1 MTGAVSIS
9 RLPGHASQ
17 VIREV
22 AETGKVTFVT
32 RRGQPVAVIAPVGSD
47 RADDLPDHVLANTPE
62 YVASMHQASMHQAD
76 EDLAAG
82 RTNSL
87 ADAMTDM
94 DG

>member
-9 RLPGHASQ
+9 RLSGRTSQ

-32 RRGQPVAVIAPVGSD
+32 RRGRPVAVIAPVDSD
-47 RADDLPDHVLANTPE
+47 RADDLPDHVLANMPE
-62 YVASMHQASMHQAD
+62 YVASMHQAD

-87 ADAMTDM
+87 ADAMADM

>member
-9 RLPGHASQ
+9 RLSGRASQ

-32 RRGQPVAVIAPVGSD
+32 RRGQPVAVIAPVDSD
-47 RADDLPDHVLANTPE
+47 RADDLLDHVLADTPE
-62 YVASMHQASMHQAD
+62 YVASMHQAD

>member
-9 RLPGHASQ
+9 RLSGRASQ

-22 AETGKVTFVT
+22 AETGKVTLVT
-32 RRGQPVAVIAPVGSD
+32 RHGRPVAVIAPVDPD
-47 RADDLPDHVLANTPE
+47 RTDDLLDHVLANTSE
-62 YVASMHQASMHQAD
+62 YVASMREAD

-82 RTNSL
+82 RTSSL
-87 ADAMTDM
+87 TDAMADM

>member
-9 RLPGHASQ
+9 RLSGRTSQ

-32 RRGQPVAVIAPVGSD
+32 RRGRPVAVIAPVDSD
-47 RADDLPDHVLANTPE
+47 RADDLPDHVLANMPE
-62 YVASMHQASMHQAD
+62 YVASMHQAD

>member
-9 RLPGHASQ
+9 RLSGRASQ

-22 AETGKVTFVT
+22 AETGKVTLVT
-32 RRGQPVAVIAPVGSD
+32 RRGRPVAVIAPVDPD
-47 RADDLPDHVLANTPE
+47 RTDDLLDHVLANTSE
-62 YVASMHQASMHQAD
+62 YVASMREAD

-82 RTNSL
+82 RTSSL
-87 ADAMTDM
+87 TDAMADM

>member
-9 RLPGHASQ
+9 RLSGRTSQ

-32 RRGQPVAVIAPVGSD
+32 RRGRPVAVIAPVDPD
-47 RADDLPDHVLANTPE
+47 RADDLPDHVLANMPE
-62 YVASMHQASMHQAD
+62 YVASMHQAD